1 MHGYYYDVDI
11 IYLVSNWANTHSLE
25 SPLNFEI
32 LAGQKTVWRPKLLFS
47 DIPVHQLLQLHKLVY
62 IK

>member
-32 LAGQKTVWRPKLLFS
+32 LAGQKTVWRLKLLFS
-47 DIPVHQLLQLHKLVY
+47 NIPVHQHLQLHD
-62 IK
+62 